1 MAAAHQ
7 KGIRDGL
14 KADVLIIIFMDIA
27 VYLADQAALSSGK
40 IFPQPQIKGK
50 IFPQGLIDAE
60 KGFRGFDGG
69 IKAFIRL
76 LHLPFVHHIHLLDIR
91 GQYGI
96 NRQHIFLKDMKRLT
110 AFDKRGAIVLQHP

>member
-60 KGFRGFDGG
+60 K
-69 IKAFIRL
+69 
-76 LHLPFVHHIHLLDIR
+76 
-91 GQYGI
+91 
-96 NRQHIFLKDMKRLT
+96 
-110 AFDKRGAIVLQHP
+110 VLEVSTVV